1 MQSYRINVDSLNQ
14 GEDNRAYTPPHDSMK
29 VAAFNGKMMDT
40 LSARNSASSTRSS
53 AASSNNYSTSQ
64 RSTKLSAFG
73 EMIMKQNFGTTELQT
88 IDPEER
94 NRQFNGFMNG
104 QYEELKQ
111 RVQRDDEERPVHMTS
126 LAYDRDVRI
135 NCRAAGKKLD
145 RETVR
150 VKEAISD
157 ANAVINEYKDWKNG
171 FDNLCTSKYQKV
183 LMAQNKKRTA
193 SVKPIVKMASPQP
206 ERLALPE
213 VQPKQKPVLTAKP
226 SQIQKHLPRTTA
238 RSTSK
243 VLSGFGY

>member
-29 VAAFNGKMMDT
+29 VAAFNGKMMDN

-111 RVQRDDEERPVHMTS
+111 RV
-126 LAYDRDVRI
+126 
-135 NCRAAGKKLD
+135 
-145 RETVR
+145 
-150 VKEAISD
+150 
-157 ANAVINEYKDWKNG
+157 
-171 FDNLCTSKYQKV
+171 
-183 LMAQNKKRTA
+183 
-193 SVKPIVKMASPQP
+193 
-206 ERLALPE
+206 
-213 VQPKQKPVLTAKP
+213 
-226 SQIQKHLPRTTA
+226 
-238 RSTSK
+238 
-243 VLSGFGY
+243 